1 MCKGRINDSRLP
13 LRSAKEESMFLAF
26 SHVYYQKIYVSLS
39 RNQIIGKNDSR

>member
-1 MCKGRINDSRLP
+1 MCKARIIDSSMP
-13 LRSAKEESMFLAF
+13 PRSVKEETMFLAF